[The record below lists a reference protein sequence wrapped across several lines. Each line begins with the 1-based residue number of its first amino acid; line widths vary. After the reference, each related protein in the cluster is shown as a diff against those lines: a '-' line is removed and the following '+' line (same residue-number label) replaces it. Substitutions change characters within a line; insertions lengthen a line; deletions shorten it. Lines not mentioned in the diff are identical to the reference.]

1 MPKIVIFLGL
11 GLVALVGLLWLFS
24 PNEDAARDRQL
35 DASVMGVEALR
46 TWLPENDIAVV
57 RSHPRLAPLAS
68 DLSMAILPLYDTDL
82 LSEEDPP
89 QTKEDYARQQD
100 QRDIYS
106 YDFFAKLEALPTL
119 VVLPKWRTGFAT
131 AEVAHASLLI
141 DTADIT
147 RIARQAGLARVSI
160 LRRPAAFETA
170 SLSPAT
176 GQPAQQLALFHAQL
190 FDRDTLPSYCAE
202 LVGFAYGSLVIRCR
216 AHGSI
221 AAAHYLSDPDLLNN
235 HGLSVAGNA
244 DFVPAMIKGMRPA
257 GNAKAVYLDTSP
269 YLLLDMG
276 DDDIEA
282 QDYSRDPVDLAR
294 FFAYPLSV
302 LWALAGVVLGIAIW
316 RGARRFGPPL
326 RMTEDRPEVT
336 KTAAID
342 AKARL
347 LRLSGNDGRMAA
359 EFVQARL
366 SDLATQ
372 TFGQGIGDA
381 GTARYFALLERR
393 NPALASDFR
402 RVTAS
407 LIDNASTL
415 PPPELYRQLETFRD
429 LLERVTHGPDP
440 VSKPH

>member
-1 MPKIVIFLGL
+1 MPKIVIFIGL
-11 GLVALVGLLWLFS
+11 GLIALVGLLWLLM
-24 PNEDAARDRQL
+24 PDEDVARDRQL
-35 DASVMGVEALR
+35 DASVMGVAALR
-46 TWLPENDIAVV
+46 TWLPDNDIPVV

-68 DLSMAILPLYDTDL
+68 DLSMAILPLYDTNL
-82 LSEEDPP
+82 LSEQDAP

-100 QRDIYS
+100 QREMYS
-106 YDFFAKLEALPTL
+106 YEFFAKLEALPTL

-131 AEVAHASLLI
+131 AEVAHESLLI
-141 DTADIT
+141 GTADIS
-147 RIARQAGLARVSI
+147 RIARQAGLSRVTV

-170 SLSPAT
+170 NLSPAS
-176 GQPAQQLALFHAQL
+176 GKEAQEIALFHAQL
-190 FDRDTLPSYCAE
+190 FDRDSLPTYCTE
-202 LVGFAYGSLVIRCR
+202 LVGFAYGSLVIRCK

-221 AAAHYLSDPDLLNN
+221 AAAYYLSDPDLLNN
-235 HGLSVAGNA
+235 HGLSVAEHAN
-244 DFVPAMIKGMRPA
+244 FVPAMIMGMRPA
-257 GNAKAVYLDTSP
+257 GNTKAVYLDTSP
-269 YLLLDMG
+269 YQLLETGENDT
-276 DDDIEA
+276 EA

-294 FFAYPLSV
+294 FFTYPLSV
-302 LWALAGVVLGIAIW
+302 LWALAGVVLGVAIW

-326 RMTEDRPEVT
+326 RMAEDRPEAT

-372 TFGQGIGDA
+372 TFGQGIGEA
-381 GTARYFALLERR
+381 GATRYFALLDRR
-393 NPALASDFR
+393 NPALATEFR
-402 RVTAS
+402 RVTTT

-429 LLERVTHGPDP
+429 LLERVTHGSDP